1 MKITHRQ
8 LRQIIREELN
18 RMLERST
25 LSNRSTEAI
34 NESAMV
40 GLKPISYHGQKDETT
55 ESKWMRIAGIN
66 ESDQDMQAMHEIAV
80 DVGAESIKGSMTGR
94 GVEAFS
100 MQNKKQVLFYKDG
113 KPVGTIQLPSNEVGT
128 VRNAVNLSNA
138 MKDHGVQGLES
149 ADIKGPRDV
158 NKLYVV

>member
-1 MKITHRQ
+1 MKITRKQ
-8 LRQIIREELN
+8 LGKIIKEEMA
-18 RMLERST
+18 R
-25 LSNRSTEAI
+25 AI
-34 NESAMV
+34 
-40 GLKPISYHGQKDETT
+40 
-55 ESKWMRIAGIN
+55 
-66 ESDQDMQAMHEIAV
+66 HEISV